1 MKITKKANGDYTI
14 RLRIKVNGEW
24 KEKRLTD
31 SDKDNLIYRA
41 SKLKKETKLEDF
53 STKKWKMGEF
63 YELFMS
69 TYKDNKVSR
78 STEIL
83 YELAYEQFI
92 DFFGDILLD
101 SIDAV
106 KYQRFINYLGEDY
119 ALATVDTRHRK
130 IRAIYNKA
138 VELGYARKNP
148 TKGAVMS
155 GEDVS
160 KNKKMFME
168 TDKVELLV
176 QELQKKNST
185 SRGVILLAI
194 RTGMRF
200 EEIIA
205 LTNKDI
211 NFKNQT
217 IEVTKAWDYKFT
229 NNFIDTKTKK
239 SRTIF
244 MDTLTSKMVKEY
256 TKWHSANVDNSN
268 NTLDLLFNRTGT
280 RRPISNNGV
289 NKELKKLCKL
299 IESDELTLH
308 KLRHTHTGLCVEAGM
323 DIIYVA
329 DRLGHEDINT
339 TLKYYSHLSESLK
352 NNNKSKLDSFFAAKS

>member
-1 MKITKKANGDYTI
+1 MGFCGSAAERMYYEGGEKLENNQKANGNYTI
-14 RLRIKVNGEW
+14 RLRVKVNGEW

-53 STKKWKMGEF
+53 STKKWKFKEF

-92 DFFGDILLD
+92 DFFGDVLLD
-101 SIDAV
+101 SVDAV

-148 TKGAVMS
+148 TKGAAMS
-155 GEDVS
+155 GEDVA
-160 KNKKMFME
+160 KNKKKFME

-176 QELQKKNST
+176 QELKKRT
-185 SRGVILLAI
+185 PLLA
-194 RTGMRF
+194 
-200 EEIIA
+200 E
-205 LTNKDI
+205 
-211 NFKNQT
+211 
-217 IEVTKAWDYKFT
+217 
-229 NNFIDTKTKK
+229 
-239 SRTIF
+239 
-244 MDTLTSKMVKEY
+244 
-256 TKWHSANVDNSN
+256 
-268 NTLDLLFNRTGT
+268 
-280 RRPISNNGV
+280 
-289 NKELKKLCKL
+289 
-299 IESDELTLH
+299 
-308 KLRHTHTGLCVEAGM
+308 
-323 DIIYVA
+323 
-329 DRLGHEDINT
+329 
-339 TLKYYSHLSESLK
+339 
-352 NNNKSKLDSFFAAKS
+352 